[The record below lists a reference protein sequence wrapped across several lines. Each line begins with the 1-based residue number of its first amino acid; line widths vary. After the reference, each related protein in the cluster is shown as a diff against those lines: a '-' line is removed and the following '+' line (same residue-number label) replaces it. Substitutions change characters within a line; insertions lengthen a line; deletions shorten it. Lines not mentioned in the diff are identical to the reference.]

1 MTEQPTLPVAEF
13 RTPFIPAWLDDF
25 GFTPVEFR
33 VVCRVLRRQ
42 AGFTGGDSCWQ
53 SYPIMAGELGMHR
66 DTLQATIRR
75 LIEWGVL
82 TRQQRSGK
90 TSLLRLA
97 TPENWTRPSPLNQP
111 ALKTTGVNIGRTPPG
126 NEGGHPPES
135 KGYEGS
141 PIRFSH
147 KVLPNTGASALLVDL
162 VDGSRE
168 RVKAQRLKAGAFTPP
183 TREELDMHAAKMGLP
198 AVEVEKF
205 SNHYT
210 ANGWRVGRN
219 PMKSWPHAMNNWKL
233 NWQEKQNANHGN
245 TARISSDR
253 NRFISGS
260 NSPECRAENAAHIA
274 RTKEE
279 NRYGPGEGP
288 TVPAE
293 RAAV

>member
-1 MTEQPTLPVAEF
+1 MTEQPTLPVAGF

-42 AGFTGGDSCWQ
+42 DGFTGGDSCWQ
-53 SYPIMAGELGMHR
+53 SYPIMAGELRMHR

-82 TRQQRSGK
+82 ARQQRSGK

-97 TPENWTRPSPLNQP
+97 PPENWTRPSPLNQP

-141 PIRFSH
+141 PL
-147 KVLPNTGASALLVDL
+147 KVLPKGSPKDGRKRPSVEDVIAQIGYPHQGAELEKLWTAWIEHRLQLKKANWLSLFAQQQKQLAAEPAEVFKAAVSESLL
-162 VDGSRE
+162 
-168 RVKAQRLKAGAFTPP
+168 
-183 TREELDMHAAKMGLP
+183 
-198 AVEVEKF
+198 
-205 SNHYT
+205 
-210 ANGWRVGRN
+210 NGWQGMF
-219 PMKSWPHAMNNWKL
+219 PDKFKKGP
-233 NWQEKQNANHGN
+233 NASHSH

-253 NRFISGS
+253 NRFISGA

-288 TVPAE
+288 AVPAE
-293 RAAV
+293 RASV